1 MAISSPGIGSGLDV
15 SGIISKLMQV
25 EQQPLIKLQ
34 SKEASY
40 QTKISAYGSLQ
51 GAVSSLNTAIA
62 ALKVSTSQTAEEA
75 FSTYKA
81 SVGDSSASATAS
93 SSAVA
98 GTYTFEVTQLATTHR
113 ISTVAPP
120 HILTSGS
127 FATEDDS
134 VTGAD
139 ATLTIAVDGTS
150 TDIDI
155 AADTTLSEL
164 ATAINNADTGATAAI
179 EDDGL
184 GGKVLVLTSNVGG
197 AAGKMNLTGLS
208 GFVFDDDSVT
218 YELTETQAAA
228 GGYSSADAVIA
239 EGILQLTVGD
249 TDHDIEITSENATLS
264 GLRDA
269 INDADIGVT
278 ATLSTI
284 SEHDVRLVITSNT
297 IGTDGKIAMTGLTG
311 FEFDPTD
318 GSGDLS
324 QEAADGGQEAQSSI
338 IKLNG
343 ITITNDSNTVTDAL
357 QGVTLSLT
365 KVSTSTSTLTITQD
379 KNTKLSTAFASIVK
393 AYNDLNTTMRDLGK
407 YDADTKTGGPLLG
420 NSTLRTVSNSIRNL
434 FQSAISGTANTSYK
448 YLSDLGMEF
457 EEDGSITFDSSVLST
472 ATTASFSSVASMA
485 ATFGSAADTLTD
497 SMLGDEGTIT
507 AATDGAKSS
516 ISSLN
521 RQRERLAER
530 LTQIEARYKR
540 QFSALDTL
548 IASMNTTSSYLTR
561 QLANLPGSSS
571 DS

>member
-15 SGIISKLMQV
+15 SGIIAKLMQV

-34 SKEASY
+34 AKEASY
-40 QTKISAYGSLQ
+40 QAKISSFGSLQ

-62 ALKVSTSQTAEEA
+62 ALKVSSSKTAEEA
-75 FSTYKA
+75 YSTYKA
-81 SVGDSSASATAS
+81 SVGDSSATATAT

-98 GTYTFEVTQLATTHR
+98 GTYTFEVKQLATTHR
-113 ISTVAPP
+113 ISTVAPA

-134 VTGAD
+134 VTGSD
-139 ATLTIAVDGTS
+139 TTLSITVDGTT
-150 TDIDI
+150 TDINI
-155 AADTTLSEL
+155 AADTTLNEL
-164 ATAINNADTGATAAI
+164 ATAINDANAGATAAI

-184 GGKVLVLTSNVGG
+184 GGKALVLTSNVGG

-208 GFVFDDDSVT
+208 GFVFDDDSST
-218 YELTETQAAA
+218 YELTETQVAE
-228 GGYSSADAVIA
+228 GGYTSADAGIA
-239 EGILQLTVGD
+239 EGTLQITVGD
-249 TDHDIEITSENATLS
+249 TEHDIEITSENATLS

-297 IGTDGKIAMTGLTG
+297 IGLDGKIAMTGLTG
-311 FEFDPTD
+311 FEFDPDT
-318 GSGDLS
+318 GVGDLS
-324 QEAADGGQEAQSSI
+324 QESGDGGQEAQSSI

-343 ITITNDSNTVTDAL
+343 ITITNDSNTITDAL

-365 KVSTSTSTLTITQD
+365 KVSTSASTLTVTQD
-379 KNTKLSTAFASIVK
+379 KNSTLSAAFTSIVK

-457 EEDGSITFDSSVLST
+457 QEDGSIVFDSSVLSK
-472 ATTASFSSVASMA
+472 ATTASFASVASMA

-507 AATDGAKSS
+507 AASDGAQSS
-516 ISSLN
+516 IDSLEK
-521 RQRERLAER
+521 QRERLAER
-530 LTQIEARYKR
+530 LIQIEARYKR

-561 QLANLPGSSS
+561 QLANLPGASS